1 MIACRT
7 DALAGITFHTHTD
20 SHTMPSATLSRDR
33 TGRVD
38 ATLARDP
45 TGRVTA
51 TLTLHEPGER

>member
-1 MIACRT
+1 
-7 DALAGITFHTHTD
+7 
-20 SHTMPSATLSRDR
+20 MPSATLTRDR
-33 TGRVD
+33 TGRVE